1 MLCPRF
7 YRSFYAAC
15 NKHGLLVLLVLLVLF
30 LLIVYA
36 DRECLNFIISDISR
50 RCKCIKSCYCIMFLN
65 VIVNMQ
71 LRQYSVCF
79 LFSIVPECWGN
90 LPFSR
95 WSWQENISNN
105 FVLLHYPALALVM
118 AVHILKP
125 SRTFVANCYWA
136 HPTAEWSQ
144 KSPLQRQYWKRL
156 PRVLATFPQKCSFAK
171 WQNSFQMYLPSY
183 WMYLPS

>member
-1 MLCPRF
+1 MPSLLSQFLRRVQQTRTYSAFSAFSFNRLCTLIMLQR
-7 YRSFYAAC
+7 
-15 NKHGLLVLLVLLVLF
+15 H
-30 LLIVYA
+30 
-36 DRECLNFIISDISR
+36 
-50 RCKCIKSCYCIMFLN
+50 CKCIKSCYCIMFLN
-65 VIVNMQ
+65 VIINMQ

-79 LFSIVPECWGN
+79 LFSIVPECWGD

-105 FVLLHYPALALVM
+105 FVLLHYPALGLVM
-118 AVHILKP
+118 AVHILEP

-156 PRVLATFPQKCSFAK
+156 PWVLAAFPQKCSFAK
-171 WQNSFQMYLPSY
+171 WQNSLQTYLPS
-183 WMYLPS
+183 